1 MTTSLSRSERR
12 HRFHPNLLREYD
24 IRGVLGETLFVADA
38 RALGLAFGS
47 LARRRGGRAIAV
59 GYDGRHT
66 SPDLATAFSEGLIA
80 TGIDVQAIGLGPTP
94 MLYYAAATLDV
105 AGGAMVT
112 GSHNPP
118 EYNGFKLTLGH
129 APFFGDD
136 IQELGR
142 IAADADYVQG
152 RGTIEPV
159 AVFDAYVARVLEGY
173 CGSRSLKVAWDAG
186 NGAMGEAMVALT
198 ARLPGTH
205 FLLNAEIDGD
215 FPNHHPDPTVPEN
228 LRQLQETVLAEGC
241 DLGFAFDGDGDRL
254 GVVDSQARILW
265 GDQLLLL
272 LARDILVR
280 HPGATIIG
288 DVKCSQALFDGVAA
302 AGGLPL
308 MWRTG
313 HSLIKSEMKK
323 RSSPLAGEMSAHIF
337 IADEYYGYDDALF
350 AAVRVLSVLQKSG
363 GSLAEFRDALPPLV
377 NTPEIRI
384 PCPEDRK
391 QQVIGEIR
399 GRLVASGAAIND
411 IDGIRVQLTDGWWLL
426 RASNTQDVLV
436 VRCEAATQEGLEDLV
451 GQVRGELAASGL
463 DLPYAV

>member
-1 MTTSLSRSERR
+1 MTTPLSRSERP
-12 HRFHPNLLREYD
+12 HRFHPTLLREYD
-24 IRGVLGETLFVADA
+24 IRGVLDQTLSAEDA

-59 GYDGRHT
+59 GYDGRHS
-66 SPDLATAFSEGLIA
+66 SPELAAAFSDGLNA

-105 AGGAMVT
+105 AGGVMVT

-142 IAADADYVQG
+142 IAAEADYEHGQG
-152 RGTIEPV
+152 KLEQS
-159 AVFDAYVARVLEGY
+159 AVFDAYVARVLEGFV
-173 CGSRSLKVAWDAG
+173 GNRSLKVAWDAG
-186 NGAMGEAMVALT
+186 NGAMGEAMAALT
-198 ARLPGTH
+198 ARLPGEH
-205 FLLNAEIDGD
+205 LLLNAKIDGD

-228 LRQLQETVLAEGC
+228 LRQLQETVLASGC

-265 GDQLLLL
+265 GDQVLLL
-272 LARDILVR
+272 LAQDILER
-280 HPGATIIG
+280 HPAATIIG
-288 DVKCSQALFDGVAA
+288 DVKCSQVLFDGVAA

-337 IADEYYGYDDALF
+337 IADDYYGYDDALF
-350 AAVRVLSVLQKSG
+350 AAVRVLSILQKSG
-363 GSLAEFRDALPPLV
+363 GSLAEFRDSLPPLV

-391 QQVIGEIR
+391 QQIIEEIR
-399 GRLVASGAAIND
+399 GRLEASGAMVND

-436 VRCEAATQEGLEDLV
+436 VRCEAATEEGLEELV